1 MGSPAVLHEE
11 HLEGEVRVPL
21 VNNLKFAFLTSSGQE
36 DVGMMAADEPEDPD
50 VNQDQVSVRCAH
62 TLSPL
67 TTSQDVR
74 LVPEENG
81 APPVVL
87 QVRVFL
93 ALPVWTGLHPPIGF
107 SPSAH
112 AHPCRSGSS
121 RSSFCRIQGI
131 RTLLQSHLPPDD
143 LERIVG
149 YVSELGHDV
158 CPISSAL

>member
-93 ALPVWTGLHPPIGF
+93 ALPVWTGLHPPIGAEAPVYGRHF
-107 SPSAH
+107 EDSRSFLCLGNGSLVSNPSPY
-112 AHPCRSGSS
+112 SS
-121 RSSFCRIQGI
+121 R
-131 RTLLQSHLPPDD
+131 
-143 LERIVG
+143 
-149 YVSELGHDV
+149 
-158 CPISSAL
+158 